1 MLAGMEMP
9 AVDSASR
16 AGAADRLLADLTASS
31 HRVRCR
37 TLRDLCPCRNGK
49 VQDVA
54 VWRAVFHKARHGGVK
69 ERKQAAHAIG
79 TLSDK
84 AARNADWHA
93 LLRVLRPELDALM
106 ADSRASQALL
116 GTMKR
121 HGHMHRGAARQNY
134 RRHRQRLE
142 LATPAELAA
151 WLNKDLGLTAECAV
165 DPQEPG
171 IERLWRWLKHR
182 IACQPTRATK
192 DEELLQRAR
201 RYLPQAFAHRSAAA

>member
-1 MLAGMEMP
+1 METP
-9 AVDSASR
+9 TADHISDAVAV
-16 AGAADRLLADLTASS
+16 DRLLADLTASS

-37 TLRDLCPCRNGK
+37 TLRDICPCRNGK
-49 VQDVA
+49 VQHVT
-54 VWRAVFHKARHGGVK
+54 VWRAVFHKARHGGIK
-69 ERKQAAHAIG
+69 ERRQAAHAIG

-84 AARNADWHA
+84 ATRNADWHA
-93 LLRVLRPELDALM
+93 LLRALRPELDALM

-142 LATPAELAA
+142 LATPDELAA
-151 WLNKDLGLTAECAV
+151 WLNQELGLASESAV

-192 DEELLQRAR
+192 DAELLQRAR
-201 RYLPQAFAHRSAAA
+201 RYLPQAFAHRSAAVQP